1 MEYQKGHHSSS
12 VSLAAGKIPLPW
24 GRCPFLRA
32 VRGRSHRSSMESDGE
47 RRVSDPVHLEHAV
60 DERRLKAPAH
70 DVTSYV

>member
-1 MEYQKGHHSSS
+1 
-12 VSLAAGKIPLPW
+12 
-24 GRCPFLRA
+24 LRA